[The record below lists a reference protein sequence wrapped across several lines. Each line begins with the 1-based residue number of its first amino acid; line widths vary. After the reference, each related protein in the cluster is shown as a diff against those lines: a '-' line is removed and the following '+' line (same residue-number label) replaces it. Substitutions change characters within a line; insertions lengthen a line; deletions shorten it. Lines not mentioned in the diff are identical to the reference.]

1 MTIKREIQDNYTIVT
16 VSGNMEYGSSA
27 LQLFPYIEKLIKA
40 GQKNI
45 IVDLEQVKWF
55 SSNGLASL
63 LAAHTTLQEKGGQLR
78 IAHPTHSIN
87 STFKQTQLTKILN
100 IYDSVDAA
108 VVSISS
114 TAGAPSYD
122 RLPDSHSPH

>member
-1 MTIKREIQDNYTIVT
+1 MTITSKTQNKYTIVT
-16 VSGNMEYGSSA
+16 VSGSMEHGSSA
-27 LQLFPYIEKLIKA
+27 LQLFPYVESLIKA

-63 LAAHTTLQEKGGQLR
+63 LAAHTALQDSGGQLR
-78 IAHPTHSIN
+78 IAHPTHAIN
-87 STFKQTQLTKILN
+87 STFKQTQLTKILK

-108 VVSISS
+108 VVSFAS
-114 TAGAPSYD
+114 
-122 RLPDSHSPH
+122 

>member
-1 MTIKREIQDNYTIVT
+1 MTIKRKIQDNYTIIT
-16 VSGNMEYGSSA
+16 VSGNMEQGSSS

-40 GQKNI
+40 GQTNF
-45 IVDLEQVKWF
+45 IVDLEHVKWF

-78 IAHPTHSIN
+78 IAHPTHAIN

-108 VVSISS
+108 VMSINSTSS
-114 TAGAPSYD
+114 TPSYD
-122 RLPDSHSPH
+122 SFSEPRSPH